1 MNRSNP
7 STVEG
12 GGEMNRETSSVVSI
26 ANSDGASEIRSSRSV
41 TPFAL
46 STGRPSRQSVLT
58 TSAET
63 DPMNSDSITMASSS
77 ER

>member
-1 MNRSNP
+1 
-7 STVEG
+7 
-12 GGEMNRETSSVVSI
+12 MNRETSSVVNI
-26 ANSDGASEIRSSRSV
+26 ANSDGASVIRSSRSV

-63 DPMNSDSITMASSS
+63 DPMNPLWSAVTSSS